1 MLNQSNMIASSGR
14 QPTDLAAGERWF
26 VVHTLS
32 HQEKRAQI
40 QLENQSYRTFLP
52 KREKTVRHARNLTTV
67 VGPFF
72 PRYMFI
78 ILDPE
83 QDQWRPVNGTL
94 GVAGMVMQG
103 DWPHPVPPGIV
114 ETLVAATGPNGL
126 LQLRPQLKVGAPV
139 RLTQGP
145 FVEYLGT
152 LDRSRLDDSGR
163 VRVLLDMLGRRVP
176 ILVEG
181 HHVGPVVL
189 PMPEAGRRDDP
200 PSSGRA

>member
-1 MLNQSNMIASSGR
+1 MALSGG

-26 VVHTLS
+26 VVHTLP

-40 QLENQSYRTFLP
+40 QLKNQRYRTFLP
-52 KREKTVRHARNLTTV
+52 KRQKTIRHARKLTTV
-67 VGPFF
+67 VAPFF
-72 PRYMFI
+72 PRYMFV

-83 QDQWRPVNGTL
+83 RDQWRPINGTL
-94 GVAGMVMQG
+94 GVAGIVMQG
-103 DWPHPVPPGIV
+103 ERPHAAPPGIV

-126 LQLRPQLKVGAPV
+126 LQLRPQLKVGDSV

-145 FVEYLGT
+145 FAEYLGT
-152 LDRSRLDDSGR
+152 LDRLDDSGR

-181 HHVGPVVL
+181 HHVGHAVL
-189 PMPEAGRRDDP
+189 PTRGVP
-200 PSSGRA
+200 